1 MQTFLSGSVRA
12 AAVFLAAVVCI
23 SSAYSQERRGVERR
37 EIRRE
42 RFHTDH
48 WVFDHRFN
56 HNHYYPQFGYS
67 VPVLPGGHIAV
78 TFRGNPFFFHSGV
91 WYRRGGSGFV
101 VVRPPVGIIVP
112 VLPPAYSTVV
122 VGSVPYYYA
131 NDAYYVAPWRGR
143 GVGSHGFASAARD
156 RRRAVGERHLVL
168 LRIVEDLL
176 SVRFRM
182 QGRMACGAGH
192 AAARPLG
199 SRGRKI
205 NRARAPRGAA
215 LRPRDAARCE
225 TLVSGR
231 DATSACSWRAHHR

>member
-131 NDAYYVAPWRGR
+131 NDAYYVEAPGGYAVAEPPL
-143 GVGSHGFASAARD
+143 GVDEASAPMASPPQPATGAAPSVSATWYYCESSKTYYPYVSECKEGW
-156 RRRAVGERHLVL
+156 RAVPATPP
-168 LRIVEDLL
+168 
-176 SVRFRM
+176 
-182 QGRMACGAGH
+182 QGR
-192 AAARPLG
+192 
-199 SRGRKI
+199 
-205 NRARAPRGAA
+205 
-215 LRPRDAARCE
+215 
-225 TLVSGR
+225 
-231 DATSACSWRAHHR
+231 

>member
-1 MQTFLSGSVRA
+1 MEMILSKSVRA
-12 AAVFLAAVVCI
+12 AAAFLAVVVCV

-67 VPVLPGGHIAV
+67 VPALPAGHVAL

-91 WYRRGGSGFV
+91 WYRRGGAGFV

-131 NDAYYVAPWRGR
+131 NDAYYEQAPGGYAVVAAPP
-143 GVGSHGFASAARD
+143 GVDEAAAPVAAPPQAAPGAAPSASATWYYCESSKTYYPYVSECKEGW
-156 RRRAVGERHLVL
+156 RAVAATPPQ
-168 LRIVEDLL
+168 
-176 SVRFRM
+176 VR
-182 QGRMACGAGH
+182 
-192 AAARPLG
+192 
-199 SRGRKI
+199 
-205 NRARAPRGAA
+205 
-215 LRPRDAARCE
+215 
-225 TLVSGR
+225 
-231 DATSACSWRAHHR
+231 